1 MAARKA
7 KLKLDS
13 AGLNKAMAK
22 TVAPMLEEAAKEVT
36 AGISGYSTGVQS
48 GLDRNGRPV
57 AYAAITE
64 PHGMAIQ
71 AKHGT
76 LTRAAAE
83 QGLDIHRYPIEG
95 A

>member
-1 MAARKA
+1 MAARKP

-13 AGLNKAMAK
+13 AGLNKALAAS
-22 TVAPMLEEAAKEVT
+22 VGPDLERAAKQVT
-36 AGISGYSTGVQS
+36 GAITDHDTSVSL

-57 AYAAITE
+57 AYATITE
-64 PHGMAIQ
+64 PHGLAIQ

-83 QGLDIHRYPIEG
+83 AGLDIHRYPIEG

>member
-13 AGLNKAMAK
+13 AGLNKVLAK
-22 TVAPMLEEAAKEVT
+22 VVAPDLEAAAKKVT
-36 AGISGYSTGVQS
+36 AGVSGYSTGVQM

-64 PHGMAIQ
+64 PHGMAVQ
-71 AKHGT
+71 AKNGT
-76 LTRAAAE
+76 LTRAAAA
-83 QGLDIHRYPIEG
+83 QGLDIHRYP
-95 A
+95 AQDL

>member
-1 MAARKA
+1 MARKA
-7 KLKLDS
+7 KLKLDPV
-13 AGLNKAMAK
+13 GLNKALA
-22 TVAPMLEEAAKEVT
+22 AAIGPDLEQAANRVT
-36 AGISGYSTGVQS
+36 AGISKYSTGVQS

-64 PHGMAIQ
+64 PQGMAIQ

-83 QGLDIHRYPIEG
+83 AGLDIHRYPIEG
-95 A
+95 S